1 MCAVMVSMDTL
12 VDQSPLGRLRP
23 ETKQSIIHLARVV
36 TASIGAILYAQGE
49 PPTGL
54 FALQEGRVKLY
65 RQSNARAQILAV
77 PLPGECFGA
86 ESLATDEASPCTA
99 AALTHVSTLYVP
111 PDALRTL
118 LPDHADLQELL
129 LELAADRLRQLVSL
143 VHDLAF
149 RDVTSRLAAILAARA
164 KAEGR
169 STEFGVSL
177 DRLLSQQEFAA
188 MAGSAREVICR
199 IFKKFESDGL
209 LRLTRHNIYIL
220 DLDGLIQ
227 LALREAR

>member
-1 MCAVMVSMDTL
+1 MVSMDIL
-12 VDQSPLGRLRP
+12 VDQSPLAKLRP
-23 ETKQSIIHLARVV
+23 ETKQSIVHLAQMM
-36 TASIGAILYAQGE
+36 TAPAGTIRYSQGE

-65 RQSNARAQILAV
+65 RQSSERAQILAI

-86 ESLATDEASPCTA
+86 ESLATGESSPCTA
-99 AALTHVSTLYVP
+99 AALTNVSAVYVP
-111 PDALRTL
+111 PNALRAL

-129 LELAADRLRQLVSL
+129 LEVAADRLRQLVLL

-164 KAEGR
+164 KAEGCA
-169 STEFGVSL
+169 TELGISL

-199 IFKKFESDGL
+199 IFKKFENDGL
-209 LRLTRHNIYIL
+209 LRLTRHNITIL
-220 DLDGLIQ
+220 DLDGLLQ
-227 LALREAR
+227 LARREAR